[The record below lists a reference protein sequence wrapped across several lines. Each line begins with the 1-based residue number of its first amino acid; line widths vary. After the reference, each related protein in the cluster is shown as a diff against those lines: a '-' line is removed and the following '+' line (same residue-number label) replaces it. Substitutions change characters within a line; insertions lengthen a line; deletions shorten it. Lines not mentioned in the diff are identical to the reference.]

1 MQSIRQYQRIKAQV
15 RDTCLNGDV
24 ARIEQWI
31 DTDSSTPVE
40 EGEKLSS
47 TPISHSHI
55 PGVQLQNAVG
65 NDGQKEHVFIVGWN
79 GDIDPMRPQNWSLTR
94 RWVATLMLCLVSMI
108 VSAASSIDAAV
119 EPQFSKAFHVTDDV
133 GSLTTGKCVS
143 LLFFFFLLF
152 LSFIPVLASL
162 TFSTRL
168 LPLRLRP
175 WVACGRFI
183 FRNLWPQYRV
193 HDNGRYIYDFHHG
206 QSLGPKLWCC
216 SCFSLSHRSLRLNTT
231 DLCWRINCRP
241 LEPSR
246 SNFQPTI
253 SDNCFLRWTNA
264 WTRDFGLHG

>member
-143 LLFFFFLLF
+143 LLFFFFFPFSFFYTGSGFSNLLDQVVTSSASPLGRLWQVHF
-152 LSFIPVLASL
+152 PKPLA
-162 TFSTRL
+162 
-168 LPLRLRP
+168 
-175 WVACGRFI
+175 AI
-183 FRNLWPQYRV
+183 
-193 HDNGRYIYDFHHG
+193 
-206 QSLGPKLWCC
+206 
-216 SCFSLSHRSLRLNTT
+216 SCT
-231 DLCWRINCRP
+231 
-241 LEPSR
+241 
-246 SNFQPTI
+246 
-253 SDNCFLRWTNA
+253 
-264 WTRDFGLHG
+264 